1 MSFLIEGTF
10 IHTKK
15 GILEILENHFM
26 LVSAE
31 GKIAY
36 LGKEKPD
43 EKLLSN
49 VKTTYKLSPTE
60 IAIPGFIDCH
70 IHAPQYINSG
80 CGANCE
86 LLEWLNKYTF
96 PAESKFNSTTQ
107 AEKIY
112 TAVVSRTLSFGTTTA
127 SYFATIHKEA
137 SILLGKICAK
147 LGQRAFVGK
156 ISMDRNSPDYYI
168 EKTQNAIEDEKK
180 FLEEIKPIC
189 EKSLVLPV
197 ITPRFVP
204 SCTAEL
210 MSNLGEMGKK
220 SENKILIQ
228 SHLNENESEIALVK
242 ELHPESKSYTHVY
255 NDFNLLTDRTIL
267 AHCIHMTDSEI
278 DLMVEKGASVAHCP
292 SSNFNLNSGCCD
304 VRYLLQKKLKVGLGT
319 DVSGGPSP
327 SIIDSMRNAI
337 MCSKAI
343 YFEKRKRDKN
353 TKYKHLN
360 VDEVFYLA
368 TEGGANALGIG
379 DKVGNF
385 EIGKEFD
392 GLFVD
397 LNKGALDCFGHET
410 AYDLLNKMIF
420 LADDRNI
427 VKVFV
432 QGKIVKNLE

>member
-1 MSFLIEGTF
+1 M
-10 IHTKK
+10 K
-15 GILEILENHFM
+15 
-26 LVSAE
+26 
-31 GKIAY
+31 
-36 LGKEKPD
+36 
-43 EKLLSN
+43 
-49 VKTTYKLSPTE
+49 
-60 IAIPGFIDCH
+60 
-70 IHAPQYINSG
+70 
-80 CGANCE
+80 
-86 LLEWLNKYTF
+86 
-96 PAESKFNSTTQ
+96 
-107 AEKIY
+107 
-112 TAVVSRTLSFGTTTA
+112 
-127 SYFATIHKEA
+127 
-137 SILLGKICAK
+137 
-147 LGQRAFVGK
+147 
-156 ISMDRNSPDYYI
+156 
-168 EKTQNAIEDEKK
+168 
-180 FLEEIKPIC
+180 
-189 EKSLVLPV
+189 
-197 ITPRFVP
+197 
-204 SCTAEL
+204 
-210 MSNLGEMGKK
+210 
-220 SENKILIQ
+220 
-228 SHLNENESEIALVK
+228 
-242 ELHPESKSYTHVY
+242 
-255 NDFNLLTDRTIL
+255 
-267 AHCIHMTDSEI
+267 
-278 DLMVEKGASVAHCP
+278 
-292 SSNFNLNSGCCD
+292 
-304 VRYLLQKKLKVGLGT
+304 KKLKVGLGT